1 MLRLRAINKRYVK
14 RKEFREMDASREKL
28 VNEIGCQEYKGMPR
42 EKTSKPGSREVA
54 DIRKGCQ
61 EKVISRRKKR
71 PDKEAPERSER
82 GARRMSMSMAL

>member
-14 RKEFREMDASREKL
+14 SKEFREMDASREKL

-54 DIRKGCQ
+54 EIRKGCQ
-61 EKVISRRKKR
+61 EISRKKR
-71 PDKEAPERSER
+71 PNKEAPERS
-82 GARRMSMSMAL
+82 ARRMSMAL